1 MRTAGLQCMQCACD
15 YTEMCCKIVVKAIFS
30 LVSGCCVF
38 VLGLDQVTS
47 SASSSQNFKLCY
59 CHI

>member
-1 MRTAGLQCMQCACD
+1 MRTTSLQCACD
-15 YTEMCCKIVVKAIFS
+15 CVLKCAVKLELRLYS
-30 LVSGCCVF
+30 LCRVF

-47 SASSSQNFKLCY
+47 SASSSQNFKLYY